1 MDRPPIARR
10 TQRSTRIVS
19 TSAKRIT
26 AITAGILVVATGAFF
41 LLGNRKSLSNIP
53 GLAALAPDPKCPL
66 TGLDPATENLV
77 ERPAVAIKVENNP
90 VAYPLSGLQEA
101 EIVYEEQVEGG
112 QTRFMALFHCGDTA
126 QAGPIRSSRVVDAAI
141 MTPMTRI
148 LAAAGGNAAVRA
160 SLEGAGIVLIDE
172 SDAGD
177 AMTRIPR
184 TGISTEHTLYGDS
197 AALRRL
203 GRKSWSEPPPDD
215 MFTFGELEGTS
226 KRARSIDLTF
236 GQTEIRYEWDGDAWL
251 RFDRGSPLV
260 MDDGEQ
266 ITVENVVIEEH
277 TINLSQSIGD
287 VTGAMSTEIAD
298 VTGSGRAFLFR
309 DGRVIPGR
317 WTRETEEGAVEF
329 TTKDGDAMVL
339 APGNTW
345 IELLPNQ
352 KGEVKGTFSFAK

>member
-1 MDRPPIARR
+1 M
-10 TQRSTRIVS
+10 SS
-19 TSAKRIT
+19 NAKRTI
-26 AITAGILVVATGAFF
+26 AIVAGILVVATGAFF
-41 LLGNRKSLSNIP
+41 LLGNRESLSNIP
-53 GLAALAPDPKCPL
+53 GLSALAPDPKCPL
-66 TGLDPATENLV
+66 TGLDPKNETLV

-90 VAYPLSGLQEA
+90 VAYPLSGLQDA

-112 QTRFMALFHCGDTA
+112 QTRFMALFHCTDTA
-126 QAGPIRSSRVVDAAI
+126 QAGPVRSSRVVDAAI

-148 LAAAGGNAAVRA
+148 LAAAGGNAAVRE
-160 SLEGAGIVLIDE
+160 SLEGAGVILIDE
-172 SDAGD
+172 RGAGD

-184 TGISTEHTLYGDS
+184 TGISSEHTLYADS

-203 GRKSWSEPPPDD
+203 GRKSWTEPPPDD
-215 MFTFGELEGTS
+215 MFAFGELEGKSRKATS
-226 KRARSIDLTF
+226 LDLTF
-236 GQTEIRYEWDGDAWL
+236 GQTEIRYEWDGEGWL

-260 MDDGEQ
+260 MDDGVQ
-266 ITVENVVIEEH
+266 ITVENVLIEEH

-298 VTGSGRAFLFR
+298 VTGTGRAFLFR

-329 TTKDGDAMVL
+329 TTKEGDAMVL

-352 KGEVKGTFSFAK
+352 KGEVKGAFSFAK